1 VGHVPMPGSAMRA
14 ARISRSAAVP
24 SCGVLSIVEQQEE
37 AQLPYIKLTGNLD
50 PENLF
55 GSMFGQNS
63 REFHVSYLLNRPLI
77 RGWLPGSMLTRLL
90 GRHCDSSS

>member
-1 VGHVPMPGSAMRA
+1 M
-14 ARISRSAAVP
+14 
-24 SCGVLSIVEQQEE
+24 VEQQEG

-63 REFHVSYLLNRPLI
+63 REFHVLYLLKLPLI
-77 RGWLPGSMLTRLL
+77 RG
-90 GRHCDSSS
+90 

>member
-37 AQLPYIKLTGNLD
+37 AQRPY
-50 PENLF
+50 
-55 GSMFGQNS
+55 S
-63 REFHVSYLLNRPLI
+63 
-77 RGWLPGSMLTRLL
+77 
-90 GRHCDSSS
+90 DSASAVPTVTNGHGHL